1 MELSNVPPYSDLLCL
16 AGYVGAE
23 DMILSNFAE
32 SAGARLCVFDCCVR
46 GRHNPEDSALQ
57 RMRPVIVQPSRGGCP
72 LDDSHGIP
80 DDTDARLSKRK
91 K

>member
-72 LDDSHGIP
+72 LDDGHPGIP
-80 DDTDARLSKRK
+80 DDTAARF
-91 K
+91 